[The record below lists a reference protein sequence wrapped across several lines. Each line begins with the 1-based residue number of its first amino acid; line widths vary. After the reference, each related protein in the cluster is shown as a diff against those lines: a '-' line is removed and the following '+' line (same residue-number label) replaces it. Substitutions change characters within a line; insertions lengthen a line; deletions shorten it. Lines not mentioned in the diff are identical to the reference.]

1 MTKNKLR
8 ETKRALRQRI
18 LFLTG
23 DDESWMNNPE
33 IVEEVQRLSK
43 QLNSN
48 LINDKRPLPKLEPDK
63 LTKEEYQHLL
73 DLGYQVNDIKKALG
87 LGTTTF
93 QNWRKANGIE
103 NIIKR
108 KENNKVEEN
117 KNMKFNIN
125 TASLLLPGTFGAE
138 GKECITISKSG
149 LALSGPVV
157 RRLNKPEW
165 IQLYLDES
173 RLALF
178 VIPCEAT
185 DEGARSCVNPKSNRK
200 AGYRKSW
207 SGSVLEKVAK
217 ASGMDIENYR
227 YHVKPE
233 EVEGHPNALGFD
245 LTKAVKVN
253 G

>member
-8 ETKRALRQRI
+8 ETKRAIRHRI

-23 DDESWMNNPE
+23 DDESWMNNSE

-48 LINDKRPLPKLEPDK
+48 LINDKRPLPKIDPDK
-63 LTKEEYQHLL
+63 LTKEEYQRLL

-117 KNMKFNIN
+117 KRMKFNLN
-125 TASLLLPGTFGAE
+125 TATLLISNNFGVKAE
-138 GKECITISKSG
+138 ECLTISKSG

-157 RRLNKPEW
+157 QRLNKPEW
-165 IQLYLDES
+165 VQLYLD
-173 RLALF
+173 
-178 VIPCEAT
+178 
-185 DEGARSCVNPKSNRK
+185 
-200 AGYRKSW
+200 
-207 SGSVLEKVAK
+207 
-217 ASGMDIENYR
+217 
-227 YHVKPE
+227 
-233 EVEGHPNALGFD
+233 
-245 LTKAVKVN
+245 
-253 G
+253 

>member
-8 ETKRALRQRI
+8 EIKRVIRQRI
-18 LFLTG
+18 LFLTS

-43 QLNSN
+43 QLNSD
-48 LINDKRPLPKLEPDK
+48 LISDKRPLPKLEPDK
-63 LTKEEYQHLL
+63 LTKEEYQRLL
-73 DLGYQVNDIKKALG
+73 GLGYQVKDIKKALG

-108 KENNKVEEN
+108 KENNIVEEN
-117 KNMKFNIN
+117 KHMKFNLN
-125 TASLLLPGTFGAE
+125 TATLLISNNFGAE
-138 GKECITISKSG
+138 GKECLTISKSG

-165 IQLYLDES
+165 VQLYLDEQNK
-173 RLALF
+173 ALF
-178 VIPCEAT
+178 VLPCEAT
-185 DEGARSCVNPKSNRK
+185 AEGARSCVSPKVNKK
-200 AGYRKSW
+200 AGYRKNW
-207 SGSVLEKVAK
+207 SGSLLKKVAK
-217 ASGMDIENYR
+217 ASEMDIENYR
-227 YHVKPE
+227 YHVEPE